1 MTTANERYKAVI
13 YDCDGVMFD
22 SFEANF
28 EFYARILAHFGKA
41 PLDRSDGETMRILHT
56 FACKEVLDH
65 LFSGDSRREE
75 AGEVASAVDYRDLV
89 PLMRM
94 EEGFLE
100 TLELLRPRVG
110 LAVCTNR
117 SASMDQV
124 LETFD
129 LSSSF
134 AFVMTASKV
143 TFPKPHPEPL
153 LRVLDHFRIAPS
165 EALFVGDS
173 EVDRLAAAAAEVP
186 FIAYKNALPCAARID
201 SHYQILPLL
210 DRSF

>member
-1 MTTANERYKAVI
+1 MTVNERYKAVI

-28 EFYARILAHFGKA
+28 EFYSRVMARFCMP
-41 PLDRSDGETMRILHT
+41 PLDRRDSETMRILHT
-56 FACKEVLDH
+56 FACKEVLDY
-65 LFSGDSRREE
+65 LFTGDPRRKE
-75 AGEVASAVDYRDLV
+75 AGEFVSAIDYRDLV
-89 PLMRM
+89 PFMRM
-94 EEGFLE
+94 EEGFRE

-117 SASMDQV
+117 STSMDQV

-129 LSSSF
+129 LSDSF
-134 AFVMTASKV
+134 AFVMTASKA

-153 LRVLDHFRIAPS
+153 LRVLDYFKISPS

-173 EVDRLAAAAAEVP
+173 EVDRLAAAAAKVP
-186 FIAYKNALPCAARID
+186 FIAYKSVLPCAARIE
-201 SHYQILPLL
+201 SHYDILPLL